1 MCVFLCICVVSV
13 FVVGCASI
21 CLCVF
26 LCVFLYLYVVCLLVC
41 LCVFVLMCACVCSSQ
56 QWLTRPKLHKPSLVR
71 ESKRQDSHTR
81 DPHIVCP
88 PSDTCPSSATLQTSL
103 PASPALKS
111 LISHQVRQAMHA
123 DAPPA
128 PASTPAQQSVAGTPH
143 LCSWEC
149 GGVSQ
154 GPLPHPQRGCLGACQ
169 CFVDLRTQCACHL
182 EATAHSEKPLPIQK
196 PLITLCN

>member
-21 CLCVF
+21 CVCVF

-88 PSDTCPSSATLQTSL
+88 ASDTCPSSATLQTSL

-128 PASTPAQQSVAGTPH
+128 PASIPSSAVSCRDSSSVF
-143 LCSWEC
+143 L
-149 GGVSQ
+149 GVWWGEPRTSSS
-154 GPLPHPQRGCLGACQ
+154 PTEELFGCMPMFC
-169 CFVDLRTQCACHL
+169 
-182 EATAHSEKPLPIQK
+182 
-196 PLITLCN
+196 